1 MNGCTCLG
9 AHDSAAWGR
18 FPTTWTRTWRTKPK
32 RPGGPGPERHDSPKK
47 QKPSEEALSMAS
59 IRGLLA
65 EQSLAL
71 LQAQQQQ
78 ITSALSAFEERQSG
92 RMDKVETQL
101 ELQGATMGEVQGQI
115 KELQERLAKVE
126 TGGTAV
132 IAGPDRK
139 STLVFGGWAADT
151 RKGVLLEQ
159 LDQALKGLQLKGTL
173 DSAPFTTGARRSVA
187 LCQFRRRAQETDG
200 DVRQRMIHVIQV
212 INTSQVQLEGAAR
225 PLWAS
230 FSKSPEERGRAAL
243 AAVVRKAILRMA
255 PERMPDVDVEY
266 PTGRTWVKEDQISG
280 MGEPPDDVRGAK
292 IVTTK
297 GGKGWLDER
306 TLSKWLNVELGEL
319 QQLVSEH
326 NF

>member
-1 MNGCTCLG
+1 MAGVPCAGLTVPLPG
-9 AHDSAAWGR
+9 SLQDDMDR
-18 FPTTWTRTWRTKPK
+18 DLEDPK
-32 RPGGPGPERHDSPKK
+32 RPGDREQERRDSPKK
-47 QKPSEEALSMAS
+47 QKPSDDVLSMAS

-101 ELQGATMGEVQGQI
+101 EMQGATMGEVQGQI
-115 KELQERLAKVE
+115 KELQERLARVE
-126 TGGTAV
+126 QGGPPGGS
-132 IAGPDRK
+132 AGPDRK

-159 LDQALKGLQLKGTL
+159 LDQALKGLQLQGAL
-173 DSAPFTTGARRSVA
+173 DTIPFTTGARRSVA
-187 LCQFRRRAQETDG
+187 LCQFKRRAHETESDL
-200 DVRQRMIHVIQV
+200 RQRMIRVIQV

-243 AAVVRKAILRMA
+243 AAVVRKAVLRMA
-255 PERMPDVDVEY
+255 PDRMSDLDVEY
-266 PTGRTWVKEDQISG
+266 PNGCTWIKEDQISG
-280 MGEPPDDVRGAK
+280 MGDPPEDVRGAKAAK

-297 GGKGWLDER
+297 GMAR
-306 TLSKWLNVELGEL
+306 
-319 QQLVSEH
+319 
-326 NF
+326 